1 MAVAA
6 DIDMTVDMAA
16 VETEMD
22 SVGWDCKQLT
32 AAVVDDVAGLD
43 FALEVVVVVA
53 VAVDSRVAAEAVE
66 VDGIDL
72 DSAL

>member
-43 FALEVVVVVA
+43 FALEVVVV
-53 VAVDSRVAAEAVE
+53 AVDSRVAAEAVE

>member
-43 FALEVVVVVA
+43 FALEVVVVV